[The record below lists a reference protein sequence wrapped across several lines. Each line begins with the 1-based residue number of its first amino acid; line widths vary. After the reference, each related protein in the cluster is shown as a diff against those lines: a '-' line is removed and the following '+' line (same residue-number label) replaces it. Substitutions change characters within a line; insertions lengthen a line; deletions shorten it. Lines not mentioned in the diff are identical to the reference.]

1 MNLVLFAWFTS
12 TPLFVDY
19 TDVDVKKMMYEE
31 QMRMIE
37 DDVLPF
43 GEIDNGLDRNIE
55 VIDGD
60 VWTRGDDDG
69 QFGTFF

>member
-1 MNLVLFAWFTS
+1 
-12 TPLFVDY
+12 
-19 TDVDVKKMMYEE
+19 MYEE

-60 VWTRGDDDG
+60 VWSRGNDDDG
-69 QFGTFF
+69 QFGTFS